1 MAGKMKVLV
10 FAGSAREASLNKKLA
25 RAAANAIDA
34 HGGEANLIDLRD
46 FPMPIYEGDLEEREG
61 MPKEARRLRELFVS
75 HSALLIVTP
84 ENNGSIPSLLKNCI
98 DWLSRDVD
106 GRSGL
111 EPYKGKVIAIMAAS
125 PGAFGGVS
133 VLHHLRQS
141 LTKLLAFVIPDQFP
155 LPKADQAFGPD
166 GALTQGWQQKSVD
179 TVVKSLLDVA
189 TKLAPAS

>member
-1 MAGKMKVLV
+1 MAGTTKVLV

-25 RAAANAIDA
+25 RVAAKAIDA
-34 HGGEANLIDLRD
+34 HGGEATLIDLRD
-46 FPMPIYEGDLEEREG
+46 FPMPIYEGDLEESEG

-75 HSALLIVTP
+75 HPAFLIVTP

-111 EPYKGKVIAIMAAS
+111 EPYKGKVVAIMAAS

-141 LTKLLAFVIPDQFP
+141 LTKLLAFVIPEQFP

-166 GALTQGWQQKSVD
+166 GALTQGWQQKGVD
-179 TVVKSLLDVA
+179 GVA
-189 TKLAPAS
+189 RQLVEVTSRLAPSA

>member
-25 RAAANAIDA
+25 RVAAKAIDA
-34 HGGEANLIDLRD
+34 QGGEAHLSDLRD
-46 FPMPIYEGDLEEREG
+46 FPMPIYEGDLEERDG

-75 HSALLIVTP
+75 HPALLIVTP

-125 PGAFGGVS
+125 PGAFGGLS

-155 LPKADQAFGPD
+155 LPKADQAFGSD

-189 TKLAPAS
+189 AKLAPAS